1 MNVPELIG
9 RPTRNPW
16 ITAGGWLLLGAALVA
31 AFAHNFVEMWLR
43 WFPAWHRTSL
53 GLYQRIVEGE
63 SYYTLKFCFS
73 NEIKVPITAIPRDKL
88 LILID
93 KQVGL
98 LYCNGKFFIRE
109 IKNG

>member
-63 SYYTLKFCFS
+63 SYYTHGPL
-73 NEIKVPITAIPRDKL
+73 VPLVSLIIVLL
-88 LILID
+88 LIRHTR
-93 KQVGL
+93 VPVRPWRVTGFAVVAMSVL
-98 LYCNGKFFIRE
+98 LHLTA
-109 IKNG
+109 